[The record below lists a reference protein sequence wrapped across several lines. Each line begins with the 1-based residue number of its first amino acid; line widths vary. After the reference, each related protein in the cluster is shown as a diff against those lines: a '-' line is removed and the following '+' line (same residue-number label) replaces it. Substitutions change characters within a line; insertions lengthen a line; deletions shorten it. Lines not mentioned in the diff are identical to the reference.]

1 MNGGRYA
8 SVIWVYI
15 IFPLVGAIL
24 AAILF
29 KLHVYLDNRAL
40 KQDVIA
46 NEGGAA
52 GAPVVAV

>member
-1 MNGGRYA
+1 MDGGRYA

-15 IFPLVGAIL
+15 IFPLCGAIL

-29 KLHVYLDNRAL
+29 RLHVYLDNRAL

-46 NEGGAA
+46 NEGGAG